1 MRAWQQQEAVCFVIG
16 CQCCLPLVVI
26 LLVNANG
33 GLQFLNIALKGNDLT
48 LGKAGVR
55 YLPINKLYPTG
66 LMLVSHFLNQI
77 CVIINTPSNYLLD
90 QS

>member
-1 MRAWQQQEAVCFVIG
+1 MRAWQQQKAVYFFIG
-16 CQCCLPLVVI
+16 CQGCLPPVVI

-33 GLQFLNIALKGNDLT
+33 GLQLLNIALKGNDLT

-66 LMLVSHFLNQI
+66 LLLISHFF
-77 CVIINTPSNYLLD
+77 
-90 QS
+90 